1 MTDLSPADEHK
12 DLRRSS
18 NHRKRS
24 GRKKINHVLAGSN
37 HADKVET
44 IIFVKFKDCDFLACG
59 KGLEFTE

>member
-12 DLRRSS
+12 DLKRSS

-24 GRKKINHVLAGSN
+24 GRKKMSDVMTLIM
-37 HADKVET
+37 ET
-44 IIFVKFKDCDFLACG
+44 KLKQFIFVKFKDCDFLARG